1 MVSRFY
7 ELFSDDY
14 DYLVGPAEY
23 KYYVLDV
30 DWQAVESSFNALD
43 SVLLFDK
50 ELSQEFEQDKQ
61 YSYE

>member
-1 MVSRFY
+1 MP
-7 ELFSDDY
+7 ELFADDY
-14 DYLVGPAEY
+14 DYLVGTA
-23 KYYVLDV
+23 KYQYFALDV
-30 DWQAVESSFNALD
+30 ALQAVESSFNALD